1 MRPIAQKQESE
12 RIAELESLCELQIA
26 LATKNIRAH
35 YEALKLHQE
44 PPQLGRSIFDRRCDG
59 SWSGLAERFTTVQQ
73 PSDMADVNLHLSI

>member
-1 MRPIAQKQESE
+1 MSPIAQKQESE

-44 PPQLGRSIFDRRCDG
+44 PPQLGRRIFDRRCDS
-59 SWSGLAERFTTVQQ
+59 SWAGQAARLAPKQ